1 MDETGRDKPG
11 AESRPSGSRH
21 TTSRRSGR
29 PGTRQAAAPPAHK
42 ETAGPAE
49 TVTPSGNRERGDDIP
64 DAADLSQKMAEI
76 ARQSQQLVADFLQR
90 QAPENGVG
98 MANTLGIGTA
108 FLEMT
113 ARMLSDPTRLVQ
125 AQLSL
130 WNDYLT
136 LWQRTAQRFLGGET
150 EPLIE
155 PPAGDRRFRDA
166 AWTDNALF
174 DFIKQS
180 YLLTARWMQ
189 KTVREVEG
197 IDERTARKVDF
208 YTRQFVD
215 ALAPSNFLLTNPE
228 ALRATIESRGENLLN
243 GLKNLLEDLE
253 RGKGHLT
260 IKMTDMEA
268 FRIGRNIAVTPG
280 KVIYQNDL
288 MQLLQYAPTTEK
300 AKCRPL
306 LIIPPWINKFYI
318 LDLRPNNS
326 FIRWAVTQGHTVF
339 VISWVNPDE
348 RLAAKTF
355 TDYMLE
361 GPLAALDAIAAA
373 TGEREANVIG
383 YCLGGTLLACTLAYM
398 AVKRDNRI
406 KSATYLVAMVDFA
419 EAGEL
424 SVFIDEEQ
432 LSALEERMN
441 ARGYLEGRDMA
452 TTFNMLRANDLIW
465 SFVVNNYLL
474 GKSPFPFDLLYWN
487 ADSTRMPA
495 AMHSFYLRNM
505 YQENLLVKP
514 GGITLDG
521 VPIDLRQ
528 IKTPSFLLSTREDH
542 IAPWRSTYA
551 ATQLYRGPVKFVLS
565 ASGHIAGVVNPPG
578 GKYGHWENDK
588 SPPTS
593 EEWLATATAYP
604 DSWWPAWEGWVSQY
618 AGGEV
623 PARHPGDGNFK
634 PIEDAPGSYVKVR
647 ATD

>member
-1 MDETGRDKPG
+1 MNDASHDKPSAQTPPPQG
-11 AESRPSGSRH
+11 EQITGSSRGKPGVEKAASKRSRSKNH
-21 TTSRRSGR
+21 
-29 PGTRQAAAPPAHK
+29 PKA
-42 ETAGPAE
+42 
-49 TVTPSGNRERGDDIP
+49 TPSGNGGAGEPLP
-64 DAADLSQKMAEI
+64 DAAELSQQIAEI
-76 ARQSQQLVADFLQR
+76 AEKSQKLVAEFLKR
-90 QAPENGVG
+90 QNAEDGVG
-98 MANTLGIGTA
+98 IANPLAIGAA

-113 ARMLSDPTRLVQ
+113 ARLMSDPSRLVQ

-136 LWQRTAQRFLGGET
+136 LWQRTTQRFLGGAA
-150 EPLIE
+150 EPVIE
-155 PPAGDRRFRDA
+155 APAGDRRFRDV
-166 AWTDNALF
+166 AWTENTLF

-180 YLLTARWMQ
+180 YLLTARWLQ
-189 KTVREVEG
+189 KAVRDVEG

-215 ALAPSNFLLTNPE
+215 AIAPSNFVMTNPE
-228 ALRATIESRGENLLN
+228 VLRATIESRGDNLLN
-243 GLKNLLEDLE
+243 GLKNLLDDLE
-253 RGKGHLT
+253 RGKGHLA

-268 FRIGRNIAVTPG
+268 FRIGENIAVTPG
-280 KVIYQNDL
+280 KVVYQNDL
-288 MQLLQYAPTTEK
+288 MQLIQYAPATDK
-300 AKCRPL
+300 VKRRPL

-318 LDLRPNNS
+318 LDLRPGNS
-326 FIRWAVTQGHTVF
+326 FIRWAISQGHTVF
-339 VISWVNPDE
+339 VISWVNPNE

-355 TDYMLE
+355 TDYMLD
-361 GPLAALDAIAAA
+361 GPLAALDAIEQA
-373 TGEREANVIG
+373 TGEHEANVIG
-383 YCLGGTLLACTLAYM
+383 YCLGGTLLASTLAYM

-406 KSATYLVAMVDFA
+406 KSATYFVTMVDFA

-441 ARGYLEGRDMA
+441 AKGYLEGRDMA

-514 GGITLDG
+514 GGISLDG
-521 VPIDLRQ
+521 VPIDLRK
-528 IKTPSFLLSTREDH
+528 IRTPSFLLSTREDH

-588 SPPTS
+588 NPPTP
-593 EEWLATATAYP
+593 EEWLATATSHP
-604 DSWWPAWEGWVSQY
+604 GSWWPAWERWAAQY

-623 PARHPGDGNFK
+623 PARQPGDGKLK
-634 PIEDAPGSYVKVR
+634 PIGDAPGSYVKIR
-647 ATD
+647 AAD